1 MLVVCSRHS
10 TYQLP
15 ITNYQLPITN
25 YQLPIT
31 NYQYFG
37 YAVPQSF
44 GFAQGN
50 RMRTAVKVTNYQ
62 LPITTTQK
70 NDRK

>member
-1 MLVVCSRHS
+1 MLVVFSRHS

-15 ITNYQLPITN
+15 ITNYP
-25 YQLPIT
+25 
-31 NYQYFG
+31 YFG
-37 YAVPQSF
+37 CAVPEPF
-44 GFAQGN
+44 GNAGGEPKSN
-50 RMRTAVKVTNYQ
+50 GIKSYQ